1 LEITYIIKNF
11 SFYLIRFLIEDF
23 VRFWIKWKRY
33 WYKKE
38 KERLKKIEVLIIA
51 WFDKKGSTT
60 KIIEKWADIMRED
73 TIKLWIKKEKIEV
86 VKWISS
92 ISEIIKLLEKMKNL
106 KTIVYHAHWDE
117 NKAWVINKKNVTKFS
132 NYSNSRAELFLISCN
147 TWKWENPIAQE
158 IANNLWITVIAPN
171 DYSMTL
177 LPDNANIWTWAISSI
192 WILVLRLAGK
202 STFDTFTPF
211 VWRFLYFYPQKNA

>member
-1 LEITYIIKNF
+1 
-11 SFYLIRFLIEDF
+11 LIQFLVKDF
-23 VRFWIKWKRY
+23 LRFWIKWKKY
-33 WYKKE
+33 WEKKE

-60 KIIEKWADIMRED
+60 KIIEKWADVMRED
-73 TIKLWIKKEKIEV
+73 TIKLWIKKDKIEV

-117 NKAWVINKKNVTKFS
+117 NRAWVINKKNVTKFS

-147 TWKWENPIAQE
+147 TWKWKNPIAQE
-158 IANNLWITVIAPN
+158 IANNLWITVVAPN
-171 DYSMTL
+171 DPVITL
-177 LPDNANIWTWAISSI
+177 LPDNSNILDWLASNI
-192 WILVLRLAGK
+192 WILLYRWLWK
-202 STFDTFTPF
+202 KTFDTAIPF
-211 VWRFLYFYPQKNA
+211 KWKFLLFYPQ